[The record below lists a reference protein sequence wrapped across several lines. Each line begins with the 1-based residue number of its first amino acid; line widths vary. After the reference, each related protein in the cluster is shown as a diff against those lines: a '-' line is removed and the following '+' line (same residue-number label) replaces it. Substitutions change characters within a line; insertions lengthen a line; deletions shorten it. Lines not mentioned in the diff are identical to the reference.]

1 MEMIKKILE
10 NEESEEKIKLDSEMS
25 SSVPSTKIKSKSIKR
40 NNNTQPINKMN
51 TQANSQPPK
60 RRHQKKPSPP
70 FYFGKHFYK
79 KNNKVYCY
87 VPKAKTA
94 SFNHY
99 TLYCTN
105 RGAKDICKAKIIIQQ
120 NDSKTVFIG
129 NHTCHPKLTV
139 EDFYTRYH
147 DVKRNDE
154 WTHVQFA
161 VRNDVPFI
169 ISQY

>member
-1 MEMIKKILE
+1 MIKKILE
-10 NEESEEKIKLDSEMS
+10 NEESEEKIKLDSDIS
-25 SSVPSTKIKSKSIKR
+25 SSVPSTKIKSKSIRR
-40 NNNTQPINKMN
+40 NINMNHTINKSN
-51 TQANSQPPK
+51 PQANSLPPK
-60 RRHQKKPSPP
+60 RSHQKKPSPP

-139 EDFYTRYH
+139 EDFYNKYP